1 MFKTYAFIVIGH
13 FYILV
18 SVETFHVVQV
28 YFKIFY
34 SYLVNNTLAYAFCS
48 NLCAFP
54 LDVG

>member
-1 MFKTYAFIVIGH
+1 MFKTYALIVIGH

-28 YFKIFY
+28 FY

-54 LDVG
+54 LDVGE